1 MEKNILRER
10 MLEKRRNLSSYEVK
24 SKSKEIIDIL
34 GKKISFENKVV
45 HIYMNG
51 KDGEVDTSTL
61 LPYLDK
67 AKDIITSKTSFK
79 ENTLKH
85 YSLRTKKEY
94 MGHIDIIIVPGI
106 AFSPT
111 GDRIGYGYGFYDR
124 FLSQYPKSLTI
135 GLSYEFQLV
144 DSIKVEIH
152 DIPLDHICTEK
163 NFLSF

>member
-1 MEKNILRER
+1 MEKNILRES

-24 SKSKEIIDIL
+24 TKSKKIIDIL
-34 GKKISFENKVV
+34 LKKISFQNKVI
-45 HIYMNG
+45 HIYMNS
-51 KDGEVDTSTL
+51 KDGEVNTSDL

-79 ENTLKH
+79 DNTLKH

-94 MGHIDIIIVPGI
+94 TGHIDIIIVPGI
-106 AFSPT
+106 VFSRT

-135 GLSYEFQLV
+135 GLAYEFQVV
-144 DSIKVEIH
+144 DSIKVENH
-152 DIPLDHICTEK
+152 DIPLDHICTEE